1 MKKFTKILMTGLLS
15 AMLLASCGNSQQNTD
30 SSNTGSGE
38 APSGAKKVGV
48 IQLVKHEALDS
59 SYNGFVEG
67 LKEAGFNDGENLV
80 IDFNNAQG
88 DQSNTTTIAQKLKN
102 DNPDLIF
109 AIATPAAQAVANQ
122 TSEIPIV
129 ITSVTDPKV
138 AGLVDSNEAP
148 GGNVTGTSDLTPV
161 EDQINLIK
169 EILPEAKRLGVMY
182 TSSEDNSILQAEMAK
197 TAGEA
202 AGFEVSEYTVS
213 KTEDI
218 MAVSQSAI
226 GKVDAIYIPTDNL
239 LAANMTAVSQITT
252 PAKIP
257 LIVGEKGMMEQ
268 GGLATKGIDYLEL
281 GKQTGAMAARILNGE
296 KPADM
301 PIEYQEESVL
311 YVNQKVADELGI
323 TLPQSVL
330 DQAK

>member
-1 MKKFTKILMTGLLS
+1 MKKITKIMMAGLLS
-15 AMLLASCGNSQQNTD
+15 VMLLASCGNSQQNTEEK
-30 SSNTGSGE
+30 E
-38 APSGAKKVGV
+38 AGDANADGMKKVGV
-48 IQLVKHEALDS
+48 IQLVEHEALDN
-59 SYNGFVEG
+59 SYKGFVEG
-67 LKEAGFNDGENLV
+67 LKEAGYTENENV
-80 IDFNNAQG
+80 TIDFNNAQG

-122 TSEIPIV
+122 TAEIPIV
-129 ITSVTDPKV
+129 VTAVTDPKV

-169 EILPEAKRLGVMY
+169 DMLPEATRLGVMY
-182 TSSEDNSILQAEMAK
+182 TSSEDNSILQAEMAR

-202 AGFEVSEYTVS
+202 AGFEITEYTVS

-218 MAVSQSAI
+218 MAVAQSAI
-226 GKVDAIYIPTDNL
+226 GNVDVIYIPTDNL
-239 LAANMTAVSQITT
+239 LAANMPAVSQITT

-268 GGLATKGIDYLEL
+268 GGLATKGIDYFEL
-281 GKQTGAMAARILNGE
+281 GKQTGAMAGRILDGE

-301 PIEYQEESVL
+301 PIEYQEDSVL
-311 YVNQKVADELGI
+311 YVNQAVADELGI
-323 TLPQSVL
+323 TLPQEIL

>member
-1 MKKFTKILMTGLLS
+1 
-15 AMLLASCGNSQQNTD
+15 MLLTSSSNWQFNTYTYEAGKGAD
-30 SSNTGSGE
+30 SSGS
-38 APSGAKKVGV
+38 KKVGV
-48 IQLVKHEALDS
+48 IQLVEHEALDN
-59 SYNGFVEG
+59 SYKGFVEG
-67 LKEAGFNDGENLV
+67 LKEAGFTDGENLA

-122 TSEIPIV
+122 TTEIPIV
-129 ITSVTDPKV
+129 ITAVTDPKV

-169 EILPEAKRLGVMY
+169 EILPEAKRLGIMY

-202 AGFEVSEYTVS
+202 AGFEVSEFTVS

-226 GKVDAIYIPTDNL
+226 GKVDVIYIPTDNL
-239 LAANMTAVSQITT
+239 LAANMPAVSQITT

-268 GGLATKGIDYLEL
+268 GGLATKGIDYFEL
-281 GKQTGAMAARILNGE
+281 GKQTGVMAGKILNGE

-311 YVNQKVADELGI
+311 YVNQSVADELGI
-323 TLPQSVL
+323 TLPQEIL